1 MLKLRGMFSR
11 SVVDIFYNLFFSVAA
26 KAKADAEAAVKA
38 KNEAAEAAAIKKA
51 EAELA
56 EQLRIE
62 KVNADIEAAHAKKQK
77 EANDKFE
84 AAKASLEKNG
94 AEFVSQEEFAKLK
107 ASKAAGAA

>member
-1 MLKLRGMFSR
+1 M
-11 SVVDIFYNLFFSVAA
+11 
-26 KAKADAEAAVKA
+26 
-38 KNEAAEAAAIKKA
+38 
-51 EAELA
+51 
-56 EQLRIE
+56 
-62 KVNADIEAAHAKKQK
+62 NADIEAAHAKKQK